1 MIDVV
6 FLLLIYFLVATE
18 FQTTEA
24 AFPLDLPDRQ
34 HGHQLSIVDE
44 PIVVVVESYG
54 DSMQD
59 MQLHIKEPW
68 GPIHT
73 TEALQMY
80 LHENQITAFGNSGM
94 FTEDHPIHIQ
104 PTTTTRWDHVLSV
117 YNAIVQVKYTNI
129 HLDDPS

>member
-1 MIDVV
+1 MIY

-24 AFPLDLPDRQ
+24 AFSLDLPQRQ
-34 HGHQLSIVDE
+34 HSHHLSIDDE

-54 DSMQD
+54 DSLKD
-59 MQLHIKEPW
+59 MQLHVKEPW
-68 GPIHT
+68 GPVHT
-73 TEALQMY
+73 IGALQKF
-80 LHENQITAFGNSGM
+80 LHENQITEFGSSGM
-94 FTEDHPIHIQ
+94 FTNDHPMHIQ

-117 YNAIVQVKYTNI
+117 YNAILQVKYNNI